1 MASPDQD
8 LERVRLLLRQE
19 RGRLL
24 RLTKAAAR
32 GEDHRGELEEVRFH
46 IEALQELAAAVR
58 ARIVMQPTRR
68 AQDRAFQREDF
79 SVLVVDDHEA
89 NRYTLSRA
97 LRASGYRTL
106 EASAGAQALQL
117 SEFASAL
124 VLDVHLPDLHGFEV
138 CRLVRTEPRTCA
150 LPIVH
155 VSAVH
160 RSFADREASRTAGAD
175 DFLTT
180 PVDFTVL
187 TQRLDTLL
195 VQRA

>member
-1 MASPDQD
+1 MTFPKDD
-8 LERVRLLLRQE
+8 LQRVQRLLRRE
-19 RGRLL
+19 RRRLL
-24 RLTKAAAR
+24 RLTRAAAD
-32 GEDHRGELEEVRFH
+32 GADNHAELEGVRCH
-46 IEALQELAAAVR
+46 IEALQELAEAVKLRAAR
-58 ARIVMQPTRR
+58 EAGLHAAEQP
-68 AQDRAFQREDF
+68 FQRRDY

-89 NRYTLSRA
+89 TRYTLSRA
-97 LRASGYRTL
+97 LQASGYRTL

-138 CRLVRTEPRTCA
+138 CRLVRHAPRTSA

-160 RSFADREASRTAGAD
+160 RSLADREASRTAGAD

-180 PVDFTVL
+180 PVDFAL
-187 TQRLDTLL
+187 LAQRLDTLL